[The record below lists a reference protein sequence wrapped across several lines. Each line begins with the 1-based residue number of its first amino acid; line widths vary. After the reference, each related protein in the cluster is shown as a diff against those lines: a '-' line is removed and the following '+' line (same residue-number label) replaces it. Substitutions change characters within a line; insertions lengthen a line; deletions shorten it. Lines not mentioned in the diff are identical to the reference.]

1 MADRPAGVA
10 PYGYVTIVMQDAD
23 GNETSRR
30 YEIKNGT
37 TATQAIELADVL
49 QAITQLEVVD
59 VLLTTRVTGF
69 TATAAEA
76 NSTASQTSSIKVQ
89 LGDGRDYTF
98 NVPAPVAAIKS
109 GTNIIGNHADLLAFL
124 EYFDNGD
131 GLLNVAGDFYVSDGQ
146 EISEAY
152 HEAGKVSGKVN

>member
-1 MADRPAGVA
+1 MADRPAGVP
-10 PYGYVTIVMQDAD
+10 PYGYVTIVLQDID
-23 GNETSRR
+23 GQETSRR
-30 YEIKNGT
+30 YEIKSGT
-37 TATQAIELADVL
+37 TGTQAIELADAL

-69 TATAAEA
+69 TPVAAEA
-76 NSTASQTSSIKVQ
+76 NSTASQTSSVKVQ

-98 NVPAPVAAIKS
+98 NIPAPKSTIKS
-109 GTNIIGNHADLLAFL
+109 GKNIIGNNADLLAFL

-131 GLLNVAGDFYVSDGQ
+131 GVFNVAGDFYVSDGQ

-152 HEAGKVSGKVN
+152 HEAGKVSGVVN